1 MDYEDF
7 LSRLGSGTPVPGGGS
22 ASAMVGTISAALS
35 RMVANLTIG
44 KKGYEDRAQLM
55 ERVVIELESLEKRML
70 ALAEEDEEAFNG
82 ISASWKLPKN
92 TEEEKKIRRQ
102 RIREATLNAMK
113 PPWNIAAAA
122 VTVLEVAVKLT
133 EVGNK
138 NAVSDAAC
146 SAEFALA
153 TARSALHNVRINLSG
168 IRNSE
173 IVESETMK
181 LKIFTEHAEELYRQA
196 IHNFDL
202 RMK

>member
-44 KKGYEDRAQLM
+44 KKGYEDKEQFMKQA
-55 ERVVIELESLEKRML
+55 VAELESLEKRML
-70 ALAEEDEEAFNG
+70 SLAEEDEEAFNG

-92 TEEEKKIRRQ
+92 TDGEKKIRRE
-102 RIREATLNAMK
+102 RIQEATLNAMK
-113 PPWNIAAAA
+113 PPWNIAATA
-122 VTVLEVAVKLT
+122 VSVLELAVKLT
-133 EVGNK
+133 EAGNK
-138 NAVSDAAC
+138 NAISDAAC
-146 SAEFALA
+146 SAEFAIA
-153 TARSALHNVRINLSG
+153 SAKSALHNVRINLSG
-168 IRNSE
+168 IRNRE

-181 LKIFTEHAEELYRQA
+181 LNIFTEHAEELYRKA
-196 IHNFDL
+196 LHNFDE